1 MALVPCPECQ
11 KEVSTEAIACPQCAF
26 PYPGKKTSSTH
37 SSLVK
42 LHACPDCGSPVS
54 IQARVCPHCGV
65 SLLTEH
71 RDRSLAQP
79 QMEGSMEE
87 TWLCPH
93 CGMPY
98 TRKVPRGSGGRE
110 EIADKRQEV
119 TQEPPPRSAVK
130 KDACESLVV
139 ITEPTKSP
147 LAKRR
152 PVLWQDSSVKKA
164 TEALP
169 PPPPPKKFPRS
180 RKNSVV
186 LAIVGIILIMVAG
199 VLGALWQFK
208 GITPLELFAYL
219 QM

>member
-26 PYPGKKTSSTH
+26 PYPGKKTSSTQ

-54 IQARVCPHCGV
+54 IQARACPHCGV
-65 SLLTEH
+65 SLLREH
-71 RDRSLAQP
+71 QDRSLPQP
-79 QMEGSMEE
+79 QTEGSIEE

-98 TRKVPRGSGGRE
+98 TRKVPRGGVGRE
-110 EIADKRQEV
+110 ETTEKRQEAA
-119 TQEPPPRSAVK
+119 QDPPPRSAVK
-130 KDACESLVV
+130 KDECESLVV

-152 PVLWQDSSVKKA
+152 PVLWQDGPMTKA
-164 TEALP
+164 IEAP
-169 PPPPPKKFPRS
+169 QPPPKKFPRS

-208 GITPLELFAYL
+208 GITPMELFAYL